1 MKAKHHQK
9 DDQRKVEYNQ
19 SNDNTRKAIERSFF
33 EWSDG
38 MRVIRQ
44 GKGEVAMTE
53 GELAKFFGVSWQK
66 INHKVRL
73 IKQTMCLKPY
83 EVEAGNATS
92 SISKRG
98 DSVESYAP
106 LCPLPIIIALSFHL
120 DSVEAGMFRKYLCQR
135 LQSSTPTFISVI
147 VDTSGV
153 QGTGVLSGSYI
164 YY

>member
-9 DDQRKVEYNQ
+9 DDQRKIEGKQ

-83 EVEAGNATS
+83 EIETANAIS
-92 SISKRG
+92 SVSKQG

-106 LCPLPIIIALSFHL
+106 LCPLPIIIALLFHL
-120 DSVEAGMFRKYLCQR
+120 DSVEAGMFRKYLCQTLR
-135 LQSSTPTFISVI
+135 SPAPTFIPII

-153 QGTGVLSGSYI
+153 QGC
-164 YY
+164 